1 MDIYLAILLLR
12 KLKKLD
18 PRKYNG
24 AIFLGL
30 NAPVV
35 KSHGGADAFAFYNSL
50 NLSYQIING
59 NLINK
64 IKNNFIIIMSNNV
77 TRQDLYD
84 LTHKELGISKN
95 ECIKFVDS
103 IFETLIKNFEKGN
116 KVKISLFGSF
126 NIKQKKSR
134 IGRNPK
140 TLETKEISS
149 RKVITFKP
157 SKFLSRK
164 INK

>member
-1 MDIYLAILLLR
+1 MVILLI
-12 KLKKLD
+12 KLK
-18 PRKYNG
+18 
-24 AIFLGL
+24 
-30 NAPVV
+30 
-35 KSHGGADAFAFYNSL
+35 
-50 NLSYQIING
+50 II
-59 NLINK
+59 LL
-64 IKNNFIIIMSNNV
+64 IIMSNNV

-126 NIKQKKSR
+126 DVKQKKSR

>member
-1 MDIYLAILLLR
+1 
-12 KLKKLD
+12 
-18 PRKYNG
+18 
-24 AIFLGL
+24 
-30 NAPVV
+30 
-35 KSHGGADAFAFYNSL
+35 
-50 NLSYQIING
+50 
-59 NLINK
+59 
-64 IKNNFIIIMSNNV
+64 MSNNV

-103 IFETLIKNFEKGN
+103 IFEILLINFQKGN

-126 NIKQKKSR
+126 DVKQKKSR

-140 TLETKEISS
+140 TLEVKEISS

>member
-1 MDIYLAILLLR
+1 MVILLI
-12 KLKKLD
+12 KLK
-18 PRKYNG
+18 
-24 AIFLGL
+24 
-30 NAPVV
+30 
-35 KSHGGADAFAFYNSL
+35 
-50 NLSYQIING
+50 II
-59 NLINK
+59 LL
-64 IKNNFIIIMSNNV
+64 IMSNNV

-95 ECIKFVDS
+95 ECIKFVDT
-103 IFETLIKNFEKGN
+103 IFESLAKNIEKGN

-126 NIKQKKSR
+126 DVKHKKSR

-140 TLETKEISS
+140 TLETKQISS

>member
-1 MDIYLAILLLR
+1 
-12 KLKKLD
+12 
-18 PRKYNG
+18 
-24 AIFLGL
+24 
-30 NAPVV
+30 
-35 KSHGGADAFAFYNSL
+35 
-50 NLSYQIING
+50 
-59 NLINK
+59 
-64 IKNNFIIIMSNNV
+64 MSNNV

-103 IFETLIKNFEKGN
+103 LFETLLINLEIGN

-126 NIKQKKSR
+126 DVKLKKSR

-140 TLETKEISS
+140 TMEAKEISS

-157 SKFLSRK
+157 SKFLLKK

>member
-1 MDIYLAILLLR
+1 MVILLI
-12 KLKKLD
+12 KLK
-18 PRKYNG
+18 
-24 AIFLGL
+24 
-30 NAPVV
+30 
-35 KSHGGADAFAFYNSL
+35 
-50 NLSYQIING
+50 II
-59 NLINK
+59 LL
-64 IKNNFIIIMSNNV
+64 IIMSNNV

-103 IFETLIKNFEKGN
+103 IFETLAKNFEEGN

-126 NIKQKKSR
+126 DVKQKKSR

>member
-1 MDIYLAILLLR
+1 
-12 KLKKLD
+12 
-18 PRKYNG
+18 
-24 AIFLGL
+24 
-30 NAPVV
+30 
-35 KSHGGADAFAFYNSL
+35 
-50 NLSYQIING
+50 
-59 NLINK
+59 
-64 IKNNFIIIMSNNV
+64 MSNNV

-126 NIKQKKSR
+126 DVKQKKSR

>member
-1 MDIYLAILLLR
+1 
-12 KLKKLD
+12 
-18 PRKYNG
+18 
-24 AIFLGL
+24 
-30 NAPVV
+30 
-35 KSHGGADAFAFYNSL
+35 
-50 NLSYQIING
+50 
-59 NLINK
+59 
-64 IKNNFIIIMSNNV
+64 MSNNV

-95 ECIKFVDS
+95 ECIKFVDT
-103 IFETLIKNFEKGN
+103 IFENLAKNFEKGN

-126 NIKQKKSR
+126 DVKQKKSR

-140 TLETKEISS
+140 TLETKQISS

>member
-1 MDIYLAILLLR
+1 
-12 KLKKLD
+12 
-18 PRKYNG
+18 
-24 AIFLGL
+24 
-30 NAPVV
+30 
-35 KSHGGADAFAFYNSL
+35 
-50 NLSYQIING
+50 
-59 NLINK
+59 
-64 IKNNFIIIMSNNV
+64 MSNNV

-103 IFETLIKNFEKGN
+103 IFETLIKNFAKGN

-126 NIKQKKSR
+126 DVKQKKSR
-134 IGRNPK
+134 VGRNPK
-140 TLETKEISS
+140 TLETKEITS

>member
-1 MDIYLAILLLR
+1 MVILLI
-12 KLKKLD
+12 KLK
-18 PRKYNG
+18 
-24 AIFLGL
+24 
-30 NAPVV
+30 
-35 KSHGGADAFAFYNSL
+35 
-50 NLSYQIING
+50 II
-59 NLINK
+59 LL
-64 IKNNFIIIMSNNV
+64 IIMSNNV

-103 IFETLIKNFEKGN
+103 IFETLAKNFEEGN

-126 NIKQKKSR
+126 DVKQKKSR

-140 TLETKEISS
+140 TLEIKEISS

>member
-1 MDIYLAILLLR
+1 MVILLI
-12 KLKKLD
+12 KLK
-18 PRKYNG
+18 
-24 AIFLGL
+24 
-30 NAPVV
+30 
-35 KSHGGADAFAFYNSL
+35 
-50 NLSYQIING
+50 II
-59 NLINK
+59 LL
-64 IKNNFIIIMSNNV
+64 IIMSNNV

-103 IFETLIKNFEKGN
+103 IFETLAKNFEEGN

-126 NIKQKKSR
+126 DVKQKKSR

-140 TLETKEISS
+140 TLEAKEISS

>member
-1 MDIYLAILLLR
+1 MVILLI
-12 KLKKLD
+12 KLK
-18 PRKYNG
+18 
-24 AIFLGL
+24 
-30 NAPVV
+30 
-35 KSHGGADAFAFYNSL
+35 
-50 NLSYQIING
+50 II
-59 NLINK
+59 LL
-64 IKNNFIIIMSNNV
+64 IMSNNV

-95 ECIKFVDS
+95 ECIKFVDT
-103 IFETLIKNFEKGN
+103 IFENLAKNFEKGN

-126 NIKQKKSR
+126 DVKQKKSR

-140 TLETKEISS
+140 TLETKQISS

>member
-1 MDIYLAILLLR
+1 MVILLI
-12 KLKKLD
+12 KLK
-18 PRKYNG
+18 
-24 AIFLGL
+24 
-30 NAPVV
+30 
-35 KSHGGADAFAFYNSL
+35 
-50 NLSYQIING
+50 II
-59 NLINK
+59 LL
-64 IKNNFIIIMSNNV
+64 IMSNNV

-95 ECIKFVDS
+95 ECIKFVDT
-103 IFETLIKNFEKGN
+103 IFESLAKNFEKGN

-126 NIKQKKSR
+126 DVKQKKSR

-140 TLETKEISS
+140 TLETKQISS

>member
-1 MDIYLAILLLR
+1 M
-12 KLKKLD
+12 
-18 PRKYNG
+18 P
-24 AIFLGL
+24 
-30 NAPVV
+30 
-35 KSHGGADAFAFYNSL
+35 
-50 NLSYQIING
+50 
-59 NLINK
+59 
-64 IKNNFIIIMSNNV
+64 NNV

-95 ECIKFVDS
+95 ECIKFVDRLFDS
-103 IFETLIKNFEKGN
+103 VIKNFEQGN

-126 NIKQKKSR
+126 NIKQKNSR

-140 TLETKEISS
+140 TLEEKEISS

-157 SKFLSRK
+157 SKYLSRK